1 MRNERDPSA
10 EVVVAHR
17 ADQTSR
23 HTSRNSTLQ
32 SLSVELEAGKG
43 YRPGSCREEAFFDK
57 QLLWD
62 TRLEPELPGLSVLTH
77 DDGSATALRHARAD
91 NGAARRPARSR
102 RARLLV

>member
-10 EVVVAHR
+10 EVVAAHR
-17 ADQTSR
+17 ADQNFTT
-23 HTSRNSTLQ
+23 HVVKQYAPITVGGVGTG
-32 SLSVELEAGKG
+32 EGC
-43 YRPGSCREEAFFDK
+43 RPGSCREEAFFDK

-62 TRLEPELPGLSVLTH
+62 TRLEPELPGLSVLAH
-77 DDGSATALRHARAD
+77 DDASAAALWHARAD

>member
-1 MRNERDPSA
+1 MSVTPLRRWLQPT
-10 EVVVAHR
+10 VLTR
-17 ADQTSR
+17 TSR

-32 SLSVELEAGKG
+32 SRSVELEPGEG

-62 TRLEPELPGLSVLTH
+62 TRLEPELPGVSVLTH

-91 NGAARRPARSR
+91 NGAARRRPARSR